1 MMDENPENQE
11 PLTPI
16 QESQANS
23 GFRFFSCDVLVYD
36 QLSQKVDESRGYPN
50 NKGTMRG
57 LPESRFLQMATDG
70 SGNVLIAIDCW
81 RFTPEDDA
89 MIEAAGDAIK
99 ELTQT
104 QFNLIRPAA
113 VELEAEEG

>member
-1 MMDENPENQE
+1 MMDEISEIQK

-16 QESQANS
+16 QESQART
-23 GFRFFSCDVLVYD
+23 GFRFFACDVLVYD

-50 NKGTMRG
+50 NQGTTLRG
-57 LPESRFLQMATDG
+57 LPESQFLQIATDG
-70 SGNVLIAIDCW
+70 SGNLLIAIDCW

-104 QFNLIRPAA
+104 EFNLIRPAA
-113 VELEAEEG
+113 VELEAE

>member
-16 QESQANS
+16 QESQAKT

-50 NKGTMRG
+50 NQGTTLRG
-57 LPESRFLQMATDG
+57 LPESQFLQMATDG
-70 SGNVLIAIDCW
+70 SGKLLIAIDCW

-104 QFNLIRPAA
+104 EFNLIRPAA
-113 VELEAEEG
+113 VELEAE

>member
-16 QESQANS
+16 QESQAKT
-23 GFRFFSCDVLVYD
+23 GFRFFACDVLVYD
-36 QLSQKVDESRGYPN
+36 QLSQEVDESRGYPN
-50 NKGTMRG
+50 NQGTTLRG
-57 LPESRFLQMATDG
+57 LPESSFLQMATDG
-70 SGNVLIAIDCW
+70 SGYLLIAIDCW

-89 MIEAAGDAIK
+89 MIEAAGDGIK

-113 VELEAEEG
+113 VELEAE

>member
-1 MMDENPENQE
+1 MMDEISEIQE

-16 QESQANS
+16 QESQART
-23 GFRFFSCDVLVYD
+23 GFRFFSCDVLVFD
-36 QLSQKVDESRGYPN
+36 QLSKKVDESRNYPN
-50 NKGTMRG
+50 RQGTTLRG

-70 SGNVLIAIDCW
+70 SGNLLIAIDSW

-89 MIEAAGDAIK
+89 MIEAAGDGIK

-104 QFNLIRPAA
+104 EFNLIRPAA
-113 VELEAEEG
+113 VELDME

>member
-1 MMDENPENQE
+1 MMDEISEIQE

-16 QESQANS
+16 QESQAAT
-23 GFRFFSCDVLVYD
+23 GFRFFACDVLVYD

-50 NKGTMRG
+50 RQGTTLRG
-57 LPESRFLQMATDG
+57 LPESQFLQIATDG
-70 SGNVLIAIDCW
+70 SGNLLIAIDCW

-104 QFNLIRPAA
+104 EFNLIRPAA
-113 VELEAEEG
+113 VELEAE

>member
-1 MMDENPENQE
+1 MDEITTIEE

-16 QESQANS
+16 QESRANT

-50 NKGTMRG
+50 NQGTTLRG
-57 LPESRFLQMATDG
+57 LPESQFLQMATDG
-70 SGNVLIAIDCW
+70 SGNLLIAINCW
-81 RFTPEDDA
+81 RFTSEDDA
-89 MIEAAGDAIK
+89 MIEAAGDGVK

-104 QFNLIRPAA
+104 EFNLIRPAA
-113 VELEAEEG
+113 VELEAE

>member
-1 MMDENPENQE
+1 MMDEISEIQK

-16 QESQANS
+16 QESQAAT
-23 GFRFFSCDVLVYD
+23 GFRFFACDVLVYD

-50 NKGTMRG
+50 NQGTTLRG
-57 LPESRFLQMATDG
+57 LPESQFLQMATDG
-70 SGNVLIAIDCW
+70 SGNLLIAIDCW

-104 QFNLIRPAA
+104 QFNLIRPVA
-113 VELEAEEG
+113 VELEAE

>member
-1 MMDENPENQE
+1 MDEISTIEE

-16 QESQANS
+16 QESQAAT
-23 GFRFFSCDVLVYD
+23 GFRFFACDVLVYD

-50 NKGTMRG
+50 NQGTTLRG
-57 LPESRFLQMATDG
+57 LPESQFLQMATDG
-70 SGNVLIAIDCW
+70 SGNLLIAIDCW

-89 MIEAAGDAIK
+89 MIEAAGDGVK

-104 QFNLIRPAA
+104 EFNLIRPAA
-113 VELEAEEG
+113 VELGAE

>member
-1 MMDENPENQE
+1 MMDEISEIQE

-16 QESQANS
+16 QESQAQT
-23 GFRFFSCDVLVYD
+23 GFRFFACDVLVYD
-36 QLSQKVDESRGYPN
+36 QLSQKVDESRNYPN
-50 NKGTMRG
+50 RQGTTLRG
-57 LPESRFLQMATDG
+57 LPESQFLQMATDG
-70 SGNVLIAIDCW
+70 SGNLLIAIDCW

-104 QFNLIRPAA
+104 QFNLIRPVA
-113 VELEAEEG
+113 VELEAE

>member
-1 MMDENPENQE
+1 MMDEISEIQE

-16 QESQANS
+16 QESQAAT
-23 GFRFFSCDVLVYD
+23 GFRFFACDVLVYD

-50 NKGTMRG
+50 NQGTTLRG
-57 LPESRFLQMATDG
+57 LPESQFLQMATDG
-70 SGNVLIAIDCW
+70 SGNLLIAIDSW

-89 MIEAAGDAIK
+89 MIEAAGDGIK

-113 VELEAEEG
+113 VELEAE

>member
-1 MMDENPENQE
+1 MMDVSEIQE

-16 QESQANS
+16 QESQART
-23 GFRFFSCDVLVYD
+23 GFRFFSCDVLVFD
-36 QLSQKVDESRGYPN
+36 QLSKKVDESRNYPN
-50 NKGTMRG
+50 RQGTTLRG

-70 SGNVLIAIDCW
+70 SGNLLIAIDCW

-89 MIEAAGDAIK
+89 MIEAAGDGIK

-104 QFNLIRPAA
+104 DFNLIRPAA
-113 VELEAEEG
+113 VELEME

>member
-1 MMDENPENQE
+1 MMDEISEIQE

-16 QESQANS
+16 QESQAKT

-36 QLSQKVDESRGYPN
+36 ELSKKVDESRNYPN
-50 NKGTMRG
+50 RQGTTLRG

-70 SGNVLIAIDCW
+70 SGNLLIAIDYW

-89 MIEAAGDAIK
+89 MIEAAGDGIK
-99 ELTQT
+99 ELTQAE
-104 QFNLIRPAA
+104 FNLIRPAA
-113 VELEAEEG
+113 VELEME